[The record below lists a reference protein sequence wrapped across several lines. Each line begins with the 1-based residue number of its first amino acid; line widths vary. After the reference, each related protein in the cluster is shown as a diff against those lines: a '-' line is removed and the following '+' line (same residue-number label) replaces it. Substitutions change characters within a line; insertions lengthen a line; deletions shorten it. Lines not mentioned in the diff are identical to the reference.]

1 MDEERDN
8 DEEKGKGTGADAFLG
23 GALNI
28 LGLQIDL
35 GKLLES
41 PEGLQTRLSELRERL
56 KAAGGKESL
65 SDEEWGS
72 GGSGVS
78 GHVRIRGLQGD
89 REFHVGTLGERQG
102 TPSEGLFPEPGE
114 AVEPPAD
121 VFDEGEQIV
130 IVVDVPGVDSE
141 DLEVKLEGETFS
153 LSTKPTAARRFQ
165 KELSLACEV
174 DPRTLLTT
182 CRNGVLEA
190 RVDKK

>member
-1 MDEERDN
+1 MDEEKER
-8 DEEKGKGTGADAFLG
+8 GKQEAAEAVLG
-23 GALNI
+23 GTLNI
-28 LGLQIDL
+28 LGFQLDL
-35 GKLLES
+35 GRLLES
-41 PEGLQTRLSELRERL
+41 PEGLQTGLTELRERL

-78 GHVRIRGLQGD
+78 GHVRIRGRQGE
-89 REFHVGTLGERQG
+89 REFHVGTLGKHRRK
-102 TPSEGLFPEPGE
+102 PSEELFPEPSEE
-114 AVEPPAD
+114 AEPPVD

-130 IVVDVPGVDSE
+130 IVADVPGLDSE
-141 DLEVKLEGETFS
+141 DLEVKIEDDTFS
-153 LSTKPTAARRFQ
+153 LSTKPTAARRFR

-174 DPRTLLTT
+174 DPGTLLTT

>member
-1 MDEERDN
+1 MDEEKE
-8 DEEKGKGTGADAFLG
+8 EEKEKGTGADAFLG

-41 PEGLQTRLSELRERL
+41 PEELQIGLSELRERL

-65 SDEEWGS
+65 SDDEWGS

-78 GHVRIRGLQGD
+78 GHVRIRDLQGEK
-89 REFHVGTLGERQG
+89 EFHVGTLGKRRG
-102 TPSEGLFPEPGE
+102 TPSEELFPEPDE
-114 AVEPPAD
+114 AAEPPVD
-121 VFDEGEQIV
+121 VFDEGEQMV
-130 IVVDVPGVDSE
+130 IVVDVPGVDPE
-141 DLEVKLEGETFS
+141 DLQVKIEGETFS
-153 LSTKPTAARRFQ
+153 LSTGPTAARRFH

>member
-1 MDEERDN
+1 MDKEE
-8 DEEKGKGTGADAFLG
+8 EEGKDKGAEASAFLG

-41 PEGLQTRLSELRERL
+41 PEGLQTGLSELRERL

-65 SDEEWGS
+65 SDEEWRS

-78 GHVRIRGLQGD
+78 GHVRIRDLQGE
-89 REFHVGTLGERQG
+89 REFHVGTLGKRPG
-102 TPSEGLFPEPGE
+102 RPSEELFPEPGE

-121 VFDEGEQIV
+121 VFDEGEQMV
-130 IVVDVPGVDSE
+130 IVVDVPGVDLE
-141 DLEVKLEGETFS
+141 DLEVKLEGDTFS

-165 KELSLACEV
+165 KELLLACEV

-190 RVDKK
+190 RVDKKQ